1 MKALSGSQS
10 VLKLYDM
17 SQPEN
22 SINSET
28 EFDDLTSLAA
38 HICQTPIA
46 AIRLLKGNK
55 LLLKS
60 KQGLSISE
68 AEKCEDFCSLTVS
81 ESELLVIS
89 DTLADQRVALH
100 RAVQLNPKIRFY
112 AAVPLMTTQ
121 GVILGTLCVMD
132 CMPRDISQE
141 GLRAFQALGR
151 QVVSKLELRNQVCL
165 QSHQLIKVKSMLSQ
179 APWDVAK
186 IFESITDAVITLDR
200 QWQIMYLNSRAE
212 QIFLHGKEDLV
223 GKSFW
228 RELPGVGDSNLFSE
242 CQRVVSQNVTAHFEE
257 FYSPLGIWLEVRA
270 YPYQGGLVIYL
281 RDVTAR
287 KQAEAM
293 LMERSR
299 LSTFS
304 AEIGITLGQGGELS
318 EILNCCTQIMVNHL
332 DAASACIW
340 TVNPG
345 GENLQLQAVALATN
359 CDFPQSGKKCV
370 TGEREELTAC
380 NWLHP
385 DSSVVDLVTQTHQPY
400 LNNKIQTQDSIGIK
414 LWLQK
419 MGSCSCSLLKAFAA
433 YPLIVEERLVGVMA
447 ISSRQTFSEEANS
460 MLEWM
465 AGAIAVAID
474 RTWARSELLS
484 RRESLL
490 FRLAGQI
497 RNSLDLDTIL
507 GIAVNEIRSLL
518 QIDRCHFLWCWPHP
532 EKPSLTVTHEACHPD
547 LPTFLGDYPSEKV
560 TNLARKILNLE
571 TIRVDNISNET
582 NLDDQTRS
590 LLNSFGITSQLLIPL
605 QTHSGQLGAVVCSH
619 CNGTRP
625 WSNSEVELL
634 KAVVDQLAI
643 AIDQAELFAQTRA
656 AAFAA
661 QSQAQQLS
669 HALQN
674 LKQTEAQLVHTEKMS
689 SLGQMVAGIAHEIN
703 NPVNFIYGNLDHANG
718 YISDLLG
725 LLALYQQYYP
735 TPASE
740 IIEEAEKIDLEF
752 LKEDLPKLLAS
763 MQVGTERI
771 RQIVLSLRNFSR
783 LDEAEKKP
791 VNIHEGIDNTL
802 LILQSRLKGG
812 QGKPEI
818 QVIKE
823 YGKLPSIEC
832 YAGQLNQVFMN
843 IISNAI
849 DALDNVPE
857 PRKITIRTSVIK
869 NNLESNF
876 LESED
881 TLLSNASSP
890 EATDDNFQLVV
901 VSIADNGPGMTEAVR
916 KRLFDP
922 FFTTKPVGKGTGL
935 GLSISY
941 QIVAEKHGG
950 QLKCNSVP
958 GKGAEFVL
966 EIPVFMGE

>member
-1 MKALSGSQS
+1 Q
-10 VLKLYDM
+10 
-17 SQPEN
+17 
-22 SINSET
+22 
-28 EFDDLTSLAA
+28 
-38 HICQTPIA
+38 
-46 AIRLLKGNK
+46 
-55 LLLKS
+55 
-60 KQGLSISE
+60 
-68 AEKCEDFCSLTVS
+68 CEDFCTFTTCQTS
-81 ESELLVIS
+81 LLVLQ
-89 DTLADQRVALH
+89 DTLTDRRFALH

-112 AAVPLMTTQ
+112 AAVPLVTTQ
-121 GVILGTLCVMD
+121 GIILGTLCVMD
-132 CMPRDISQE
+132 YVPREISWQVY
-141 GLRAFQALGR
+141 RAFQALGR

-165 QSHQLIKVKSMLSQ
+165 QGHQLIKVKSMPSQ

-186 IFESITDAVITLDR
+186 IFESITDAVIALDS
-200 QWQIMYLNSRAE
+200 QWQITHLNSRAQ
-212 QIFLHGKEDLV
+212 QIFLNAQEELV
-223 GKSFW
+223 GKNFW
-228 RELPGVGDSNLFSE
+228 REFPGVGDSNLFTE

-257 FYSPLGIWLEVRA
+257 FYLPLGIWLEVRA
-270 YPYQGGLVIYL
+270 CPYDDGLVIYL

-299 LSTFS
+299 LSAFS
-304 AEIGITLGQGGELS
+304 AEIGITLGQGGNLPD
-318 EILNCCTQIMVNHL
+318 ILNRCTQIMVDHL
-332 DAASACIW
+332 DVASACIW
-340 TVNPG
+340 TVNPA
-345 GENLQLQAVALATN
+345 GENLQLQAVAFAVN
-359 CDFPQSGKKCV
+359 CAFPQSEKQCV

-385 DSSVVDLVTQTHQPY
+385 DSSIVDLITQTHQPY
-400 LNNKIQTQDSIGIK
+400 LNNKIQTQDPLSVK
-414 LWLQK
+414 LWLKK

-433 YPLIVEERLVGVMA
+433 YPLIVEDRLVGVMGL
-447 ISSRQTFSEEANS
+447 SSRQTFSEEANS

-465 AGAIAVAID
+465 ANAIAVAID
-474 RTWARSELLS
+474 RTLARSELLS

-490 FRLAGQI
+490 FRLASQI

-547 LPTFLGDYPSEKV
+547 LPSSLGDYPSEKV
-560 TNLARKILNLE
+560 TNLAKKILNLE
-571 TIRVDNISNET
+571 AIRVDNINNAN

-619 CNGTRP
+619 CSGARP

-718 YISDLLG
+718 YIADLLG
-725 LLALYQQYYP
+725 LLHLYQQYYP
-735 TPASE
+735 TPAEE
-740 IIEEAEKIDLEF
+740 ITEEAEKIDLEF

-818 QVIKE
+818 QIIKE
-823 YGKLPSIEC
+823 YGNVPAIEC

-849 DALDNVPE
+849 DALENVPE
-857 PRKITIRTSVIK
+857 PRKITIRTSVVK
-869 NNLESNF
+869 NRAESY
-876 LESED
+876 
-881 TLLSNASSP
+881 LLAGENALQSNDYLP
-890 EATDDNFQLVV
+890 EFNDNFHIVV
-901 VSIADNGPGMTEAVR
+901 VSITDNGLGMTEEVR

-950 QLKCNSVP
+950 QLRCNSAP

-966 EIPVFMGE
+966 EIPIFVGE